1 VTSRH
6 QLGPLLVA
14 ALFGAAA
21 TTACLQPPSNSA
33 ATLLAAPEVSPPPS
47 IPRVPPEFESPA
59 SVHEDVQAEG
69 SSGLPA
75 VNVTTPDA
83 GGLPPDRAL
92 EAYQR
97 ASTAMDDADPDC
109 GLSWPLLAAIG
120 SIESDHGRVGGR
132 VMSPGGVAHPPI
144 LGPRLDGT
152 ASTARLSD
160 TDQGTLDGDTAFDR
174 AVGPM
179 QLIPSTWAVVAVDGD
194 ADGVR
199 DPQDIDDAS
208 LAAAVYLCAW
218 HDDLSTDGGRRTA
231 VHRYNRSS
239 SYVDQVLRA
248 MAEYAGS
255 AASAFVTGLL
265 SGGAPPTLVEVEA
278 EPGPPGAELTWS
290 AVTDS
295 VWGAVPSTV
304 WVSGPTITWTD
315 PVPTPTSSPAP
326 ATPPSLEPDPQPT
339 TDPTT
344 DPSTDPT
351 PDPSTDPTTDPGTD
365 PTPHEPEPSPAS
377 STPVRAAQPTV
388 EPQTTPPVPDRS
400 PPGEDTASAA
410 PDPGSPTS
418 PPIRSVAPA
427 PEGVETPEGL
437 SQAES
442 QAWSGCVTAPVA
454 STNEARLA
462 ACLAQALGLPPE
474 NPRLIWLLAL
484 LPGRENE

>member
-1 VTSRH
+1 MTLRH

-14 ALFGAAA
+14 AVFGAAA

-33 ATLLAAPEVSPPPS
+33 ATLLATPEVSPPPS
-47 IPRVPPEFESPA
+47 IPQVPREFESPA
-59 SVHEDVQAEG
+59 SVHVDVRIGG
-69 SSGLPA
+69 SSRLPA
-75 VNVTTPDA
+75 VNVTTSDT

-120 SIESDHGRVGGR
+120 SIESDHGRAGASVL
-132 VMSPGGVAHPPI
+132 SPEGVAHPPI
-144 LGPRLDGT
+144 LGPRLDGA

-194 ADGVR
+194 SDGVR

-255 AASAFVTGLL
+255 AAAAFVTGLV
-265 SGGAPPTLVEVEA
+265 SGSASPTLVEVEA

-290 AVTDS
+290 ALTDS

-326 ATPPSLEPDPQPT
+326 TTPPSPEPDPQPT

-351 PDPSTDPTTDPGTD
+351 ADPSAD

-442 QAWSGCVTAPVA
+442 QAWSSCVAAPGA
-454 STNEARLA
+454 STDEAVLA
-462 ACLAQALGLPPE
+462 ECLAQAVGLPLQD
-474 NPRLIWLLAL
+474 PRLVWLLTL
-484 LPGRENE
+484 LPGREHE